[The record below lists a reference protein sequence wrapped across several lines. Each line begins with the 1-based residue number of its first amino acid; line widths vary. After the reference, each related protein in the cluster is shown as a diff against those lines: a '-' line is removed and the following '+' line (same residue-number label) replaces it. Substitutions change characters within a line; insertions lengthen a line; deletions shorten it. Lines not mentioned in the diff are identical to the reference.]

1 MYYFSFREVSHKSLL
16 PTLVCTQWLPFKVC
30 GMDRE
35 KKSNQVVG
43 KPDTQHSNQV
53 RSASMNENNVLPVWI
68 SVPRQWI
75 Q

>member
-1 MYYFSFREVSHKSLL
+1 MSHKSLL

-35 KKSNQVVG
+35 REKKSNQVVG
-43 KPDTQHSNQV
+43 KPDLQHSNLV
-53 RSASMNENNVLPVWI
+53 RSASMNENNVLPLWI